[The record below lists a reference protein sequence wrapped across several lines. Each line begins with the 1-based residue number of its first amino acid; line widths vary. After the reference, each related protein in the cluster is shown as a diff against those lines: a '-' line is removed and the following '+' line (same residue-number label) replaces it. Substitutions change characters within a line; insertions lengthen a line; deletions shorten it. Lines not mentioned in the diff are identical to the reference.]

1 MELESVMTVPR
12 INYAALDN
20 TVEFYEN
27 LIDRAV
33 ERIGVSLPC
42 RIEKYDRAK
51 HLADLRVMIN
61 WELLDGQIIEG
72 CTIYDVTIRR
82 MYAGGFII
90 DFPIQVGDTGWLIA
104 TDRDLDTVKANRIP
118 SLPSSPFRNTYAS
131 GFWIPDLWG
140 SEDDLNNA
148 NPEEMRIPL
157 KIDSSD
163 EGRLVIQNAKGTQ
176 KISVGQDDIKV
187 FATTATVTAES
198 VNINGP
204 TNIKGNT
211 SIDGTLSV
219 TGDIQSKGV
228 VKDSGEHALA
238 THTHSLPSGGSTGAP
253 NGG

>member
-20 TVEFYEN
+20 KVEFYEN

-42 RIEKYDRAK
+42 RIEKYDRAT

-82 MYAGGFII
+82 MYAGGFVI
-90 DFPIQVGDTGWLIA
+90 DFPIQVGDLGWLIA
-104 TDRDLDTVKANRIP
+104 TDRDLDTTKANRIP

-198 VNINGP
+198 VNI
-204 TNIKGNT
+204 KGNT
-211 SIDGTLSV
+211 SIDGTLTV